1 MVQRVNIHG
10 TEGEYTWYR
19 GVIIHVVQRVNIHGT
34 EGEYT
39 WYRG

>member
-10 TEGEYTWYR
+10 TEGENTWYR
-19 GVIIHVVQRVNIHGT
+19 GVNIHST

-39 WYRG
+39 